1 MPNSSSNPIAH
12 ATAPRKIAILGG
24 GISALTTAFEL
35 TSQPG
40 WQSQLDITLYQMG
53 WRLGGKCATARGPNQ
68 RIEEHG
74 IHGFLGSYYNALPL
88 MRQCYDALGRK
99 PGQPLATFEEAFKPE
114 SFVLMWEYID
124 GKMTRWPFTSPLN
137 DLVPGTAESLEK
149 LQSVEHWIA
158 STAQV
163 LDALLDHHSAKVEE
177 DMGLVDSIQW
187 KLGRNL
193 VQGVLHIVQSEI
205 ATIDAVE
212 STLWKAL
219 DSAWAWVRG
228 AAEQLVSGNT
238 ELRRLFIVA
247 EYLLAIIRGCIKDEV
262 VSKGFDALDD
272 ENFSDWLIRHG
283 ASVMV
288 ASSPMALNTVNLSYQ
303 YPQGDTARTALMGAG
318 CYLHWT
324 LRSFAYMGAFAWLFE
339 AGTGETV
346 IAPLYEV
353 LSKRG
358 VKFEFFHKVES
369 LSLTADKSAVAS
381 INFDVQ
387 ATLVDPSK
395 PYAPLIDVKG
405 LPSWPGQPHYAQ
417 LVQGDALK
425 AGQVDL
431 ESYWNGW
438 QPVAQRQ
445 LLAGQD
451 FDHIVFAISIGA
463 VPYLCKELLAAQP
476 AWQNMVD
483 KVTTVQTQ
491 TMQLWM
497 NRSTKDLGWDIEFEN
512 PTDTVIGATYL
523 NPLDGQVDFT
533 HLLPWE
539 DWSNSNA
546 PKSLWYFSGAMAEY
560 EPPPPFTDTGY
571 PARAYARV
579 KAQCIQYLQASMGPL
594 LPLSTTNVISPPGD
608 PVGLDFSL
616 LHTSAGSNLLG
627 VQRFNEQFWRANI
640 DPTESYVT
648 SPPGSTAARLKAWA
662 TGFSNLSIAGDWTY
676 TGLNVGSVEGAV
688 MGGKLAAFAVSGYPA
703 IKDIIG
709 FPAAQGPVTA

>member
-1 MPNSSSNPIAH
+1 M
-12 ATAPRKIAILGG
+12 GG

-35 TSQPG
+35 TSQAG
-40 WQSQLDITLYQMG
+40 WQSQFDITLYQMG

-137 DLVPGTAESLEK
+137 DLVPGTAESLKK

-177 DMGLVDSIQW
+177 DMGLVNSIQW

-205 ATIDAVE
+205 ASIDAVE

-219 DSAWAWVRG
+219 DAAWTWVRS
-228 AAEQLVSGNT
+228 AAEKLVSGDT
-238 ELRRLFIVA
+238 ELRRLLIVA

-369 LSLTADKSAVAS
+369 LSLNADKSAIAS
-381 INFDVQ
+381 VNFDVQ

-405 LPSWPGQPHYAQ
+405 LPSWPGQPHFAQ

-445 LLAGQD
+445 LIAGQD
-451 FDHIVFAISIGA
+451 FDQIVFAISIGA

-539 DWSNSNA
+539 DWSNSAA

-571 PARAYARV
+571 PARAHARV
-579 KAQCIQYLQASMGPL
+579 KAQCVQYLQASMGPL

-616 LHTSAGSNLLG
+616 LHTTPGSNLLG

-662 TGFSNLSIAGDWTY
+662 TGFSNLTIAGDWTY

-688 MGGKLAAFAVSGYPA
+688 MGGKLASFAVSGYPA
-703 IKDIIG
+703 IKDIVG
-709 FPAAQGPVTA
+709 FPAAQGPTPN

>member
-1 MPNSSSNPIAH
+1 
-12 ATAPRKIAILGG
+12 LGG

-35 TSQPG
+35 SSQAD
-40 WQSQLDITLYQMG
+40 WQSQFDITLYQMG
-53 WRLGGKCATARGPNQ
+53 WRLGGKCATARGEHQ

-88 MRQCYDALGRK
+88 MRQCYAALGRQ

-124 GKMTRWPFTSPLN
+124 GKMTRWPFTSPRN
-137 DLVPGTAESLEK
+137 DLIPGDLASLEK
-149 LQSVEHWIA
+149 LQSVEHWVSA
-158 STAQV
+158 TADV
-163 LDALLDHHSAKVEE
+163 LDALLDHHAQSYSDLGFVKSAEWLLGRTLVKGVLKVLQSESVALQ
-177 DMGLVDSIQW
+177 GVDS
-187 KLGRNL
+187 
-193 VQGVLHIVQSEI
+193 
-205 ATIDAVE
+205 A
-212 STLWKAL
+212 LWKAL
-219 DSAWAWVRG
+219 DAAWVWVRD
-228 AAEQLVSGNT
+228 AAEKLVEGNT
-238 ELRRLFIVA
+238 ELRRLLIVA
-247 EYLLAIIRGCIKDEV
+247 EFLLAIIRGCIKDEV
-262 VSKGFDALDD
+262 ATKGFDPLDA

-303 YPQGDTARTALMGAG
+303 YPKGDTARTALMGAG

-353 LSKRG
+353 LQKRG

-369 LSLTADKSAVAS
+369 LTLSADKSAVAAV
-381 INFDVQ
+381 NFGVQ
-387 ATLVDPSK
+387 ATLKDTTT
-395 PYAPLIDVKG
+395 PYVPLISVKG
-405 LPSWPGQPHYAQ
+405 LPSWPGTPRCEQ
-417 LVQGDALK
+417 LVQGDTLR
-425 AGQVDL
+425 AGKVDL

-445 LLAGQD
+445 LLAGRD
-451 FDHIVFAISIGA
+451 FDQLVFAISIGA
-463 VPYLCKELLAAQP
+463 VPYLCQDLLAAQP
-476 AWQNMVD
+476 PWQTMVD

-497 NRSTKDLGWDIEFEN
+497 NRTTTDLGWDIPFQN

-533 HLLPWE
+533 HLLKWE
-539 DWSNSNA
+539 DWPANTA

-560 EPPPPFTDTGY
+560 EAPPPFTDTGY

-579 KAQCIQYLQASMGPL
+579 QAQCVQYLQASMGPL
-594 LPLSTTNVISPPGD
+594 LPLATTNVISPPGD
-608 PVGLDFSL
+608 PVGLDFSV
-616 LHTSAGSNLLG
+616 LHTDAGTQTLG
-627 VQRFNEQFWRANI
+627 VQRFNQQFWRANI

-648 SPPGSTAARLKAWA
+648 SPPGSTAARLKAWD
-662 TGFSNLSIAGDWTY
+662 TGFSNLVIAGDWIY

-688 MGGKLAAFAVSGYPA
+688 MGGKLASFAVSGYPLL
-703 IKDIIG
+703 KHIIG
-709 FPAAQGPVTA
+709 FPQSQGPHRTNAPATAA

>member
-1 MPNSSSNPIAH
+1 MPNSSSTPIAH
-12 ATAPRKIAILGG
+12 ATVPRKIAILGG

-35 TSQPG
+35 TSQAG
-40 WQSQLDITLYQMG
+40 WQSQFDITLYQMG

-137 DLVPGTAESLEK
+137 DLVPGTAESLKK

-205 ATIDAVE
+205 ASIDAVE

-219 DSAWAWVRG
+219 DAAWTWVRS
-228 AAEQLVSGNT
+228 AAEKLVSGDT
-238 ELRRLFIVA
+238 ELRRLLIVA

-369 LSLTADKSAVAS
+369 LSLNADKSAIAS
-381 INFDVQ
+381 VNFDVQ

-405 LPSWPGQPHYAQ
+405 LPSWPGQPHFAQ

-445 LLAGQD
+445 LIAGQD
-451 FDHIVFAISIGA
+451 FDQIVFAISIGA

-539 DWSNSNA
+539 DWSNSAA

-616 LHTSAGSNLLG
+616 LHTTPGSNLLG

-662 TGFSNLSIAGDWTY
+662 TGFSNLTIAGDWTY

-688 MGGKLAAFAVSGYPA
+688 MGGKLASFAVSGYPA
-703 IKDIIG
+703 IKDIVG
-709 FPAAQGPVTA
+709 FPAAQGPTPN